1 MEKVAKKRRE
11 EDEKIRAMFY
21 YIAYNAYLYFFFN
34 PGVANSSEI
43 NKYA

>member
-11 EDEKIRAMFY
+11 EDEKIRAAFC

-34 PGVANSSEI
+34 PEVANSSEI